1 LKKRLLALFYCNK
14 IISFRITLNMKY
26 AIVFPGQG
34 SQSIGMLSDLSSNFS
49 IVKDIFSEASDALD
63 LDLWKV
69 VQEDEE
75 ALNQTENTQ
84 PAMLAAGYATYKV
97 LSNEV
102 DLSPICMAGHSLGEY
117 TALVAAKS
125 LDYFEAVKLVRKR
138 AELMQ
143 SAVPSGTGA
152 MAAILGLEDEKVIE
166 ICTQSNITGVVEAVN
181 FNSPGQ
187 VVIAGEN
194 EAVNKAC
201 ESMKEAGAKRA
212 LLLPVSV
219 PSHCSLMNNAAQEF
233 SYSVDAVNIKMGEAS
248 VLHNVDASYAN
259 DANEIKLKLVE
270 QLCKPVLWTF
280 SVQKMQ
286 QLGVEKLIELG
297 PGKVLSG
304 LTRRIDKS
312 LSSLA
317 VIDTA
322 AVHSTIEEIL

>member
-1 LKKRLLALFYCNK
+1 
-14 IISFRITLNMKY
+14 MKY

-34 SQSIGMLSDLSSNFS
+34 SQSLGMLSDLSSNFS

-63 LDLWKV
+63 LDLWKL
-69 VQEDEE
+69 VQEDEV

-117 TALVAAKS
+117 SALVAAKS

-143 SAVPSGTGA
+143 SAVPSETGA
-152 MAAILGLEDEKVIE
+152 MAAILGLDDEKVIE
-166 ICTQSNITGVVEAVN
+166 ICSQSKISGVVEAVN

-187 VVIAGEN
+187 VVIAGESK
-194 EAVNKAC
+194 AVNKAC

-233 SYSVDAVNIKMGEAS
+233 SYSVDVVNFMMGEAN

-270 QLCKPVLWTF
+270 QLCKPVLWTS

-297 PGKVLSG
+297 PGKVLAG
-304 LTRRIDKS
+304 LTKRIDNS

-322 AVHSTIEEIL
+322 AVQSTIEEIS

>member
-1 LKKRLLALFYCNK
+1 
-14 IISFRITLNMKY
+14 MKY

-34 SQSIGMLSDLSSNFS
+34 SQSLGMLSDLSSNFS

-63 LDLWKV
+63 LDLWKL
-69 VQEDEE
+69 VQEDED

-84 PAMLAAGYATYKV
+84 PAMLAAGYATYKI

-125 LDYFEAVKLVRKR
+125 LNYFEAVKLVRKR

-152 MAAILGLEDEKVIE
+152 MAAILGLDDEKVIE
-166 ICTQSNITGVVEAVN
+166 ICSQSKISGVVEAVN

-187 VVIAGEN
+187 VVIAGESK
-194 EAVNKAC
+194 AVNKAC
-201 ESMKEAGAKRA
+201 ELMKEAGAKRA

-233 SYSVDAVNIKMGEAS
+233 SYSVDAVNFKMGETS

-270 QLCKPVLWTF
+270 QLCKPVLWTS

-297 PGKVLSG
+297 PGKVLAG

-322 AVHSTIEEIL
+322 AVQSTIEEIS

>member
-1 LKKRLLALFYCNK
+1 
-14 IISFRITLNMKY
+14 MKY

-34 SQSIGMLSDLSSNFS
+34 SQSLGMLSDLSSNFS

-63 LDLWKV
+63 LDLWKL
-69 VQEDEE
+69 VQEDEA

-117 TALVAAKS
+117 SALVAAKS

-152 MAAILGLEDEKVIE
+152 MAAILGLDDEKVIE
-166 ICTQSNITGVVEAVN
+166 ICSQSKISGVVEAVN
-181 FNSPGQ
+181 FNSPEQ
-187 VVIAGEN
+187 VVIAGESK
-194 EAVNKAC
+194 AVSKAC

-233 SYSVDAVNIKMGEAS
+233 SYSVDAVNFKMGEAS

-270 QLCKPVLWTF
+270 QLCKPVLWTS

-297 PGKVLSG
+297 PGKVLAG
-304 LTRRIDKS
+304 LTKRIDNS

-322 AVHSTIEEIL
+322 AVQSTIEEIS